1 MLPVSITGAK
11 SSHAVALCR
20 YAKRSKELRLVW
32 NDFTKDYLLNRD
44 TLVNVLLL
52 VDSSIPPT
60 QLDLTCADWLAASQ
74 VPFTLVFTKLD
85 KRKKGSSS
93 AQNMEAFKEALQKD
107 WQHLPYTL
115 ETSAVKGAGRQE
127 VLAHIASLRTLWQQ
141 EH

>member
-1 MLPVSITGAK
+1 M
-11 SSHAVALCR
+11 
-20 YAKRSKELRLVW
+20 W
-32 NDFTKDYLLNRD
+32 NDFTKDYLLNRE
-44 TLVNVLLL
+44 TLANVLLL
-52 VDSSIPPT
+52 VDSSIPPMP
-60 QLDLTCADWLAASQ
+60 LDLACADWLAASQ

-107 WQHLPYTL
+107 WEHLPFTL

-127 VLAHIASLRTLWQQ
+127 VMAHISSLRTLWQQ

>member
-1 MLPVSITGAK
+1 M
-11 SSHAVALCR
+11 
-20 YAKRSKELRLVW
+20 VW
-32 NDFTKDYLLNRD
+32 NEFTKDYLLNRE

-60 QLDLTCADWLAASQ
+60 QLDLTCADWLAGSE

-93 AQNMEAFKEALQKD
+93 EQNMEAFKAALQQE
-107 WQHLPYTL
+107 WEHLPFIL
-115 ETSAVKGAGRQE
+115 ETSAVKGTGRQE
-127 VLAHIASLRTLWQQ
+127 VMAHIASLRTLWQQ